1 MYTKWTSHIK
11 DPEVKKHFEG
21 QVVSAKDV
29 LDRVHTLLREEEH
42 ALERSEVDIKSFD
55 SPNWAYKQ
63 AYKNGYR
70 ASLGFVTKLIDLD
83 QQETK

>member
-1 MYTKWTSHIK
+1 MYTKWTSHIG
-11 DPEVKKHFEG
+11 DPEVKEAFKS
-21 QVVSAKDV
+21 QILSSRVA
-29 LDRVHTLLREEEH
+29 LDRLKTILKEEETG
-42 ALERSEVDIKSFD
+42 LNRSETDIKSFD
-55 SPNWAYKQ
+55 QPNWDYRQ